1 MNNIRE
7 LKRLSSPAPKPQS
20 LAWGGST
27 LWMGSRDTKRIYA
40 IDPTSWTVS
49 WETTAPG
56 TPWGMAVVENELR
69 VLCGETSDDNRIIRR
84 CVPGQGFDKEF
95 ALPCPD
101 DCGSHLSFDGQK
113 LHLSQWYPKKLL
125 TLGNDGKVERVISV
139 PHGICGQVYVDGCFY
154 LATTDAEESTDYW
167 LTRVDPRP
175 AQMKIEDLVRIPFA
189 ARALA
194 FDGKS
199 FWTNHREQNQIVSFA
214 RPD

>member
-1 MNNIRE
+1 
-7 LKRLSSPAPKPQS
+7 
-20 LAWGGST
+20 
-27 LWMGSRDTKRIYA
+27 
-40 IDPTSWTVS
+40 VS
-49 WETTAPG
+49 WETTARVRRG
-56 TPWGMAVVENELR
+56 HGGCGDRTACVVRRDLGRQSDNPALR
-69 VLCGETSDDNRIIRR
+69 
-84 CVPGQGFDKEF
+84 PGQGFDKEF

-175 AQMKIEDLVRIPFA
+175 AQPKIEDLVRIPLPRGRWRLTGRISGQPPRTKPDRLFC
-189 ARALA
+189 
-194 FDGKS
+194 
-199 FWTNHREQNQIVSFA
+199 